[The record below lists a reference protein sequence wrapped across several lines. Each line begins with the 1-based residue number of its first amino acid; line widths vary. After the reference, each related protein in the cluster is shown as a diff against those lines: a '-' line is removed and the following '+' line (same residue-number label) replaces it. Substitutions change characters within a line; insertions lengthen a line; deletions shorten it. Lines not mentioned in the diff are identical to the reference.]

1 MDAATLT
8 AVYGHYFQ
16 DTHAAGLWAVYEL
29 GVEAGRQAQAQGTPT
44 DPAPVDA
51 GTPTEDAP
59 AA

>member
-1 MDAATLT
+1 
-8 AVYGHYFQ
+8 
-16 DTHAAGLWAVYEL
+16 VYEL